1 MLGVIEF
8 SGLFDWIFLYNLAKW
23 QPWKNQS
30 YPSLKILQHF
40 CRINRT
46 NKVRLMQLK
55 IEILQL
61 KKKSVFNKVSS
72 VVIINKNKLQLDNK
86 KKQKVFAD
94 LMAKHNQLYKKWRIV
109 DLASAILAILGLL
122 VALAEFEIGF
132 EVIDDESERDN
143 INLFSNCC
151 WIH

>member
-1 MLGVIEF
+1 M
-8 SGLFDWIFLYNLAKW
+8 
-23 QPWKNQS
+23 
-30 YPSLKILQHF
+30 
-40 CRINRT
+40 
-46 NKVRLMQLK
+46 
-55 IEILQL
+55 
-61 KKKSVFNKVSS
+61 
-72 VVIINKNKLQLDNK
+72 IINKNKLQLDNK

-151 WIH
+151 